1 MSITQD
7 QEEEHEASQREPS
20 LGGRG
25 RIACT
30 CGEAH
35 KRYQDLLEPHRDPSW
50 RMPSFSELSRA
61 EQEYK
66 EAAKLC
72 PVCSKQECI

>member
-1 MSITQD
+1 MVQEQCQD
-7 QEEEHEASQREPS
+7 MREPS

-25 RIACT
+25 RLICT
-30 CGEAH
+30 RAKAH
-35 KRYQDLLEPHRDPSW
+35 RRYQDIFEPHRDPSW

-66 EAAKLC
+66 EQAKVC
-72 PVCSKQECI
+72 HVCSRTESI

>member
-1 MSITQD
+1 MSNMD
-7 QEEEHEASQREPS
+7 QEQCQDMREPS

-25 RIACT
+25 MMKCT

-35 KRYQDLLEPHRDPSW
+35 RRYQDLLEPHRDPSW
-50 RMPSFSELSRA
+50 RMPSFTELSRA

-66 EAAKLC
+66 EQAKVC
-72 PVCSKQECI
+72 QVCSRTASI